1 MPFPLVR
8 YLENVIAIHSYCD
21 VFLKYAHSPRLR
33 RYFYNKVFRV
43 NHVQIEPNKIVM
55 PQSWDAVIKK
65 ALDRQEFV
73 VADHGSALMQT
84 VFVVL
89 KDFPNPVQAR
99 IDCECFDRPF
109 STHVEITDPHWI
121 I

>member
-1 MPFPLVR
+1 
-8 YLENVIAIHSYCD
+8 
-21 VFLKYAHSPRLR
+21 
-33 RYFYNKVFRV
+33 
-43 NHVQIEPNKIVM
+43 M

-73 VADHGSALMQT
+73 VTDHGSALMQT

-109 STHVEITDPHWI
+109 STHVEITDPH
-121 I
+121 